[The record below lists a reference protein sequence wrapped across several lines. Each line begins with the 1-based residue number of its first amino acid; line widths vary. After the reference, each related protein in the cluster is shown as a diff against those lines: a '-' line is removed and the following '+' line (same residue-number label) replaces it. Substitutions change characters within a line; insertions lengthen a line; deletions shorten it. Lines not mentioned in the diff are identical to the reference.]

1 MNAII
6 KILLVI
12 FILTSCQS
20 RQTNNKSKDLTKIEL
35 NQNLIDEFFS
45 DERLRSDN
53 PDFEY
58 YRVKEFAIDLND
70 NQIKDSIILNQI
82 RGFEND
88 PGVFHQIQIKLDNG
102 SILTQTNFDGWV
114 KFDDNY
120 LVPESVKKQNQIST
134 DLLLLTE
141 FNKTKILGLFSWVY
155 ASDNG
160 LLTFIEFS
168 ADRPRIMFNT
178 KMDLIE
184 IDSSKI
190 ITQQFDDKYEI
201 KLINSK
207 LTMEKI

>member
-20 RQTNNKSKDLTKIEL
+20 RQTDNKSKDLTKIEL